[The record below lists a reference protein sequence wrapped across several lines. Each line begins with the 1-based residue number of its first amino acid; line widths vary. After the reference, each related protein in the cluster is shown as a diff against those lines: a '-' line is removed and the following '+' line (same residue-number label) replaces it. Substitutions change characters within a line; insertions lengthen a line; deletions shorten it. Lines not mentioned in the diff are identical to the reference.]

1 MTILYSN
8 TACEA
13 RQPRHERALLNTYRP
28 IVAVYGGA
36 NIDIQARCDQRYRPS
51 DSNPGSA
58 SMSLGGVG
66 RNIADNLA
74 RLGVA
79 TELVSVFGG
88 DESAAILADGC
99 RALGIEVGQSLILPD
114 EATSRYICILD
125 ADGSLVGAVAAMGA
139 MERFGPS
146 ELAARFGPG
155 DAADL
160 VVIDANLPADTI
172 ALAAER
178 WRDKPMLLDTVSVS
192 KASRAARLVGRFS
205 LLKPNVP
212 EARALLGLAP
222 GDESDHS
229 AEALRSLGQR
239 LLDRGVRE
247 PFISLGSG
255 GLFWMADGDCGIAS
269 PLSLP
274 VVNVSG
280 AGDAAAAALVWA
292 TIHNESLRQK
302 ARLAIAA
309 ASLCASSLEV
319 VSAQMSA
326 QRIQELAQGVSIAS
340 LS

>member
-1 MTILYSN
+1 MS
-8 TACEA
+8 
-13 RQPRHERALLNTYRP
+13 TYRP
-28 IVAVYGGA
+28 TVAVYGGA
-36 NIDIQARCDQRYRPS
+36 NIDIQARCDRRYRAA
-51 DSNPGSA
+51 DSNPGRA
-58 SMSLGGVG
+58 SVSLGGVG

-79 TELVSVFGG
+79 TELVTVFGG
-88 DESAAILADGC
+88 DENAAVLADGC

-125 ADGSLVGAVAAMGA
+125 ADGSLVGAVAAMRA
-139 MERFGPS
+139 IDRFGPA

-155 DAADL
+155 DDADL

-178 WRDKPMLLDTVSVS
+178 WRDKPMLLDTVSAS
-192 KASRAARLVGRFS
+192 KASRAAGIVGRFS
-205 LLKPNVP
+205 ILKPNVP

-222 GDESDHS
+222 EDPPDQSDD
-229 AEALRSLGQR
+229 ALRLLGKR
-239 LLDRGVRE
+239 LRDRGVRE
-247 PFISLGSG
+247 PFISIGSR
-255 GLFWMADGDCGIAS
+255 GLLWMEDGDAGIAA
-269 PLSLP
+269 PLKLP

-292 TIHNESLRQK
+292 TINNESPRQK

-309 ASLCASSLEV
+309 ASLCAASPEV
-319 VSAQMSA
+319 VSPLISA
-326 QRIQELAQGVSIAS
+326 QRVQELAKGVSIAS